1 MTDSITNSNPEKL
14 RGYFKLFNKFMIL
27 MWKLGLADWIN
38 LWPSIFGQ
46 IVVITHT
53 GRKTG
58 YKRLT
63 PVNYALIDGDIYVTA
78 GFGAISD
85 WYKNI
90 LKDPN
95 VEIWMTEGRW
105 EGLAEDISDHPHR
118 LMYLREVLIGSGFAA
133 HVAGINPKKI
143 SDEELDQLTR
153 DYKLVRLQRTAERT
167 GRDGPGELAW
177 IWPLITVLLLLWK
190 GRRRK
195 SQ

>member
-1 MTDSITNSNPEKL
+1 MTDNITPYNPEKL
-14 RGYFKLFNKFMIL
+14 RGYFKTLNKFMIL

-38 LWPSIFGQ
+38 LWPSVIGQ
-46 IVVITHT
+46 FVVITHI

-78 GFGAISD
+78 GFGAVSD

-105 EGLAEDISDHPHR
+105 EGTAEDVSDHPNR
-118 LMYLREVLIGSGFAA
+118 LDIIYV
-133 HVAGINPKKI
+133 K
-143 SDEELDQLTR
+143 
-153 DYKLVRLQRTAERT
+153 Y
-167 GRDGPGELAW
+167 
-177 IWPLITVLLLLWK
+177 
-190 GRRRK
+190 
-195 SQ
+195 